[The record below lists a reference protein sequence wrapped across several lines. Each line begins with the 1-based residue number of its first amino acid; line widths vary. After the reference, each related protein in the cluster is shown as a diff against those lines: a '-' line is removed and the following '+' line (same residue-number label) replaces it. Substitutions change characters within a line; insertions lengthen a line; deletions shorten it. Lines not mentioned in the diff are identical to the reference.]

1 MLAMG
6 HPPYHME
13 ASKPYNCQQR
23 CWHIMQII
31 DDKKSGVE
39 ATLSNVLAELV
50 KMLKMPTTFQDP
62 NMWLGIHTTHSMHT
76 LS

>member
-1 MLAMG
+1 
-6 HPPYHME
+6 
-13 ASKPYNCQQR
+13 
-23 CWHIMQII
+23 MQII